1 MEAVKKEIR
10 RILHGHF
17 TYETYE
23 NDEMLIVATQ
33 NPLKI
38 QTSGMFFGIDSIRVL
53 GMGVRSRTYQ
63 VRGEAQETQDI
74 CVRNMLLRGQ
84 QIILQS
90 SPNTLAVLHF
100 PITANPSVLTLD
112 DVGDQYL
119 LRVYTAR
126 SPLAWRYAAR
136 IFEKWEYDTAAYLSA
151 TESADPPK
159 TGDTHA
165 AEKKRKDGGEN
176 RTDSLK
182 RGDTHAVEKKRKD
195 GGKNRTGSMK
205 RGGAHVA
212 VKKRKIGGKSSRE

>member
-1 MEAVKKEIR
+1 MDNLKREIR
-10 RILHGHF
+10 RILRGHF

-53 GMGVRSRTYQ
+53 GMGVRSRTYN
-63 VRGEAQETQDI
+63 VRGETQETQDI

-90 SPNTLAVLHF
+90 APNTLAILHF
-100 PITANPSVLTLD
+100 PIAANPSVLTLD

-119 LRVYTAR
+119 LRIYTAR

-136 IFEKWEYDTAAYLSA
+136 IFEKWEYDTAACLSG
-151 TESADPPK
+151 TEPAAPPK

-165 AEKKRKDGGEN
+165 AEKKRK
-176 RTDSLK
+176 T
-182 RGDTHAVEKKRKD
+182 
-195 GGKNRTGSMK
+195 
-205 RGGAHVA
+205 
-212 VKKRKIGGKSSRE
+212 GGKSSTK

>member
-1 MEAVKKEIR
+1 MDELKREIR
-10 RILHGHF
+10 RILRGHF

-23 NDEMLIVATQ
+23 NGGMLIVATQ

-38 QTSGMFFGIDSIRVL
+38 QSSGMFFGIDSIREL

-63 VRGEAQETQDI
+63 VRGKAQETQDI

-84 QIILQS
+84 QIILRS

-112 DVGDQYL
+112 DEGDQYL

-136 IFEKWEYDTAAYLSA
+136 IFEKWEYDTQACLGGTAPAPAAS
-151 TESADPPK
+151 P
-159 TGDTHA
+159 
-165 AEKKRKDGGEN
+165 
-176 RTDSLK
+176 
-182 RGDTHAVEKKRKD
+182 
-195 GGKNRTGSMK
+195 K
-205 RGGAHVA
+205 RGGAHLA
-212 VKKRKIGGKSSRE
+212 GKKRKNTGKRSKE